1 MQLIDIEARIRLVGQ
16 KDFRTYPDTITND
29 HPHQTQADI
38 YLHIADNKGQGIDQC
53 DLFRIHLGE
62 SRIKCE
68 DRTEH
73 SHGNRCHH
81 NGPHIISQPHNEKG
95 GQGGFRKAV

>member
-38 YLHIADNKGQGIDQC
+38 YLHIADNKGQG
-53 DLFRIHLGE
+53 
-62 SRIKCE
+62 
-68 DRTEH
+68 T
-73 SHGNRCHH
+73 
-81 NGPHIISQPHNEKG
+81 
-95 GQGGFRKAV
+95 GQQHF

>member
-38 YLHIADNKGQGIDQC
+38 YLHIADNQGQG
-53 DLFRIHLGE
+53 
-62 SRIKCE
+62 
-68 DRTEH
+68 T
-73 SHGNRCHH
+73 
-81 NGPHIISQPHNEKG
+81 
-95 GQGGFRKAV
+95 GQQHF